1 MRRPFAERISRV
13 SLIEIRTRSLVVTS
27 LIGRQPASVSSMS
40 SCSSYICLQ
49 GDSWTVTLVQLASV
63 GAANRRFADD
73 LQSLPL
79 RVFLPVPFISLE
91 PFWET
96 ATSWNKR
103 THWWRVRKVKESSWI
118 SISFKG
124 FNICPEIKKFIVLI
138 WGFFETVLT
147 LWKMICKLIFENIF
161 EKHYFDLSQSDIY
174 IRLIYWWNIWKVWNF
189 LQLNK

>member
-1 MRRPFAERISRV
+1 M
-13 SLIEIRTRSLVVTS
+13 TS

-103 THWWRVRKVKESSWI
+103 TRWWRVRKVKESSWI

-161 EKHYFDLSQSDIY
+161 ENHYFDLSQSDIY